1 MIYDEFAS
9 DLPPD
14 RTFSFTSAE
23 EMEEELLHS
32 GVYQPMR
39 QLERGKFRS
48 HLAVLSTE
56 QGDLFSDRYNTAISL
71 YLEPPAG
78 TVGILFPRTAHG
90 HFLACGDDVGND
102 KLIVNHS
109 GSGVDIVGPS
119 LVGSEAIAVP
129 EARFIEMFEVLSPT
143 SARSENVVILKGNT
157 AELHELRNTVAGLI
171 AQSELDPNGE
181 QVSNLIG
188 QIIAWMGDSSGQ
200 WGSES
205 LTANGA
211 RIRVA
216 RLAQEFIEEH
226 YRERVCIEDLCR
238 VTGVGVRTLQRCFSK
253 NFNFTITEYLKTVRL
268 DSARRE
274 LAAAHASQDSVGSI
288 ALRHGFSHLGRFS
301 IAFRERFGESPNVTL
316 AAHNGRKSQVNMI
329 PETSFPDAEN
339 P

>member
-1 MIYDEFAS
+1 MTYEEFAS
-9 DLPPD
+9 GLPRD

-39 QLERGKFRS
+39 QTGKGKFRS

-56 QGDLFSDRYNTAISL
+56 QGDFFSDRYKTAISL

-102 KLIVNHS
+102 RLIVVHS

-129 EARFIEMFEVLSPT
+129 EARFIEMFEALSPT
-143 SARSENVVILKGNT
+143 SERSENMVILEGNT
-157 AELHELRNTVAGLI
+157 AELHELRNGVVDLL
-171 AQSELDPNGE
+171 AQPELDPNGE

-188 QIIAWMGDSSGQ
+188 HIIAWMGDSSSR
-200 WGSES
+200 WGPEN
-205 LTANGA
+205 LTVNGA

-216 RLAQEFIEEH
+216 KLAQEFIEEH

-238 VTGVGVRTLQRCFSK
+238 VTGVGVRTLQRCFK
-253 NFNFTITEYLKTVRL
+253 EYFDLTVTEYLKTARL
-268 DSARRE
+268 DAARRE
-274 LAAAHASQDSVGSI
+274 LRTLRPSQTTVATI
-288 ALRHGFSHLGRFS
+288 ALRNGFAHLGRFS
-301 IAFRERFGESPNVTL
+301 IKFRERFGESPNETL
-316 AAHNGRKSQVNMI
+316 AMRANRKSH
-329 PETSFPDAEN
+329 FR
-339 P
+339 